1 MAMAAAMAVAARMMK
16 EDEMVVEILVM
27 AVTVVATVVATVA
40 EALAEQAMAAG
51 TQEACGGA
59 RREARGGEEARGWA
73 LLSRWGR
80 YMSRWGAQLLVVSP
94 KSACQKSNKKSAESH
109 EGGLGIYSLARI
121 SLLIRISFFGKNPTR
136 RRRMLD
142 LMGARFRDYSTG
154 LTRTSL
160 RTCRQ
165 MKMKIA
171 ELEDDQDRVTLRE
184 RPEVRTPKELGAGR
198 EEGLRGVT
206 GLVEV
211 GLSSPTRLTSLFAN
225 PFSADPA
232 WSAKF

>member
-27 AVTVVATVVATVA
+27 AVTVVATVA
-40 EALAEQAMAAG
+40 EALAEQAMAVG

-59 RREARGGEEARGWA
+59 RREARGGEEARGRA

-80 YMSRWGAQLLVVSP
+80 CMSRWGAQLLVVSP

-121 SLLIRISFFGKNPTR
+121 SLLIRISFFGKNSTR

-142 LMGARFRDYSTG
+142 LMEARFRDYSTG

-160 RTCRQ
+160 QTCRH
-165 MKMKIA
+165 
-171 ELEDDQDRVTLRE
+171 
-184 RPEVRTPKELGAGR
+184 
-198 EEGLRGVT
+198 
-206 GLVEV
+206 
-211 GLSSPTRLTSLFAN
+211 
-225 PFSADPA
+225 
-232 WSAKF
+232 

>member
-16 EDEMVVEILVM
+16 EDEMVVVILVM

-80 YMSRWGAQLLVVSP
+80 CMSRWGAQLLVVSP
-94 KSACQKSNKKSAESH
+94 KSACQKSNKKSAESARI
-109 EGGLGIYSLARI
+109 GLGIYSLARI
-121 SLLIRISFFGKNPTR
+121 SFLIRISFFGENPTR

-165 MKMKIA
+165 
-171 ELEDDQDRVTLRE
+171 
-184 RPEVRTPKELGAGR
+184 
-198 EEGLRGVT
+198 
-206 GLVEV
+206 
-211 GLSSPTRLTSLFAN
+211 
-225 PFSADPA
+225 
-232 WSAKF
+232 